1 MRRPEGVPITTP
13 NLIASPWVGTLVAM
27 GWTGLLALGGRLRP
41 GTFVKSAAIFSVLNF
56 SWEAAGLYGRREL
69 HRGIFKMLNIEPQP
83 GELWERT
90 KYWTVEDTTLYGGA
104 LGIAAVLNRR
114 AVPGAHGFFRYFGAA
129 MVGCDLGYAV
139 GTGLFERTLDTH
151 YIGEHN
157 WLRGWI
163 RPSYYQHLKTNPQ
176 SQASLSR
183 IGKFALEYHTPPH
196 LRTSMSALAETAKQR
211 LEILH
216 PPISVSFVRD
226 ELDGPDIKTDSQEC
240 MDSIPSRDGNSIQE
254 RLGRIQ
260 DLRSPPPNG
269 PFDIDV
275 KALKK
280 EFLKLQST
288 AHPDLHQQADK
299 KRAEAHSAQIN
310 EAYKTLENP
319 LLRAQY
325 LLSMRGEE
333 LEDETAKVDDMQL
346 LLEVMETREM
356 LEEAEWDGNLK
367 EIWDKNENRIK
378 KNVKAIDRA
387 FKRDDL
393 EAAKKAAV
401 SLRYWVNIRDTILE
415 KD

>member
-1 MRRPEGVPITTP
+1 MPSLRTPHTTP
-13 NLIASPWVGTLVAM
+13 INISPLPIHVHKFKYY
-27 GWTGLLALGGRLRP
+27 R
-41 GTFVKSAAIFSVLNF
+41 
-56 SWEAAGLYGRREL
+56 EA
-69 HRGIFKMLNIEPQP
+69 
-83 GELWERT
+83 
-90 KYWTVEDTTLYGGA
+90 
-104 LGIAAVLNRR
+104 
-114 AVPGAHGFFRYFGAA
+114 
-129 MVGCDLGYAV
+129 
-139 GTGLFERTLDTH
+139 
-151 YIGEHN
+151 
-157 WLRGWI
+157 
-163 RPSYYQHLKTNPQ
+163 
-176 SQASLSR
+176 
-183 IGKFALEYHTPPH
+183 
-196 LRTSMSALAETAKQR
+196 
-211 LEILH
+211 
-216 PPISVSFVRD
+216 
-226 ELDGPDIKTDSQEC
+226 
-240 MDSIPSRDGNSIQE
+240 
-254 RLGRIQ
+254 
-260 DLRSPPPNG
+260 
-269 PFDIDV
+269 
-275 KALKK
+275 ALKK

>member
-1 MRRPEGVPITTP
+1 MR
-13 NLIASPWVGTLVAM
+13 S
-27 GWTGLLALGGRLRP
+27 LRP
-41 GTFVKSAAIFSVLNF
+41 SAA
-56 SWEAAGLYGRREL
+56 RR
-69 HRGIFKMLNIEPQP
+69 
-83 GELWERT
+83 
-90 KYWTVEDTTLYGGA
+90 
-104 LGIAAVLNRR
+104 
-114 AVPGAHGFFRYFGAA
+114 FGAS
-129 MVGCDLGYAV
+129 L
-139 GTGLFERTLDTH
+139 TSKSPTTIPFRTRRIPPPCLLCAH
-151 YIGEHN
+151 RI
-157 WLRGWI
+157 
-163 RPSYYQHLKTNPQ
+163 PPQ
-176 SQASLSR
+176 SISR
-183 IGKFALEYHTPPH
+183 RFQS
-196 LRTSMSALAETAKQR
+196 TSTSSNTIEKPFESQNAKQQQQ
-211 LEILH
+211 
-216 PPISVSFVRD
+216 PQNYYSFFP
-226 ELDGPDIKTDSQEC
+226 ETLPAG
-240 MDSIPSRDGNSIQE
+240 
-254 RLGRIQ
+254 
-260 DLRSPPPNG
+260 PPPNG

>member
-196 LRTSMSALAETAKQR
+196 L
-211 LEILH
+211 
-216 PPISVSFVRD
+216 
-226 ELDGPDIKTDSQEC
+226 
-240 MDSIPSRDGNSIQE
+240 
-254 RLGRIQ
+254 
-260 DLRSPPPNG
+260 
-269 PFDIDV
+269 
-275 KALKK
+275 
-280 EFLKLQST
+280 
-288 AHPDLHQQADK
+288 
-299 KRAEAHSAQIN
+299 
-310 EAYKTLENP
+310 
-319 LLRAQY
+319 
-325 LLSMRGEE
+325 
-333 LEDETAKVDDMQL
+333 
-346 LLEVMETREM
+346 
-356 LEEAEWDGNLK
+356 
-367 EIWDKNENRIK
+367 
-378 KNVKAIDRA
+378 
-387 FKRDDL
+387 
-393 EAAKKAAV
+393 
-401 SLRYWVNIRDTILE
+401 
-415 KD
+415 